1 MRQRLIRGGLGVL
14 VFLVLAEAAARLGFI
29 KSSVL
34 PPMSAVVK
42 AAVLLAGDTGFL
54 QDVGAT
60 LYVWACGML
69 LTVAVGVPL
78 GVLLGSLRLADQA
91 SRGILEFLRPIPSVA
106 LVPLVIVIA
115 QSDFRMKAIV
125 IFYAAL
131 WPVLIN
137 TMYGM
142 REVDSLAKETLRS
155 YGFGRIS
162 VLWRVALPHS
172 MPFIATGV
180 RMAASVGLILA
191 VSAELLAGG
200 THGIG
205 VFILQA
211 SSGTDM
217 LDEVL
222 AAALWAGAIG
232 LVVNQV
238 LVQLERSMF
247 RWHVVRTE
255 AAL

>member
-1 MRQRLIRGGLGVL
+1 MKQRLIRGGLGVL
-14 VFLVLAEAAARLGFI
+14 AFLVLAEAATRLGLI

-34 PPMSAVVK
+34 PPMSAVVRS
-42 AAVLLAGDTGFL
+42 AVLLVGDTAFL
-54 QDVGAT
+54 RDVGAT
-60 LYVWACGML
+60 LYVWAVGML
-69 LTVAVGVPL
+69 LTIVVGVPL
-78 GVLLGSLRLADQA
+78 GVLLGTLPPVDRAV
-91 SRGILEFLRPIPSVA
+91 RGILEFLRPIPSVA

-115 QSDFRMKAIV
+115 QSDFRMRAIV

-172 MPFIATGV
+172 MPFVATGI

-200 THGIG
+200 SHGLG
-205 VFILQA
+205 VFILKK
-211 SSGTDM
+211 SSGIDTT
-217 LDEVL
+217 DEVL
-222 AAALWAGAIG
+222 AAAIWAGALG
-232 LVVNQV
+232 LVINQV